1 MERMQS
7 MLNDLNEQVSLAVS
21 SPTAMA
27 DEGDYDDHSK
37 SRSSDRNL
45 SDEFDDSDHNESIQE
60 GIEEEFDDE
69 DDYDMLGNDRG
80 E

>member
-27 DEGDYDDHSK
+27 D
-37 SRSSDRNL
+37 SSDRNL